1 MPRNALPLVILHQK
15 REDIGM
21 KIVVIKSPRFLTG
34 LFRMIFKIKK
44 ESIEE

>member
-1 MPRNALPLVILHQK
+1 
-15 REDIGM
+15 M

-44 ESIEE
+44 EVVEE